1 MSKGGG
7 STDVIQRTT
16 TTDPS
21 PFSQRFLEPGYQ
33 QAQQDILNRPTTYFP
48 GSTVVACAPE
58 TAGSLNLTTTRA
70 LGGSPLRQAGLN
82 QAFQTLRG
90 DFVGQE
96 NPAYQAMVDRSV
108 RPLTQQFERDVG
120 GIRGAASRAGRGGS
134 NIATQRA
141 LADANE
147 AYLQSVGDVGAQLAY
162 PDYQAERAYQQQ
174 MVGAA
179 PSLAATDYDDLV
191 RLGAVGAA
199 REGQLGAQLAEDVAR
214 FEFAQR
220 EPGQRVTQ
228 YLAAVGGG
236 GGGTT
241 QRSLDP
247 YTPANPL
254 LGLLGGAATGAAM
267 IPTGYTG
274 SIAPFIGGGAALG
287 GLSAFV

>member
-1 MSKGGG
+1 
-7 STDVIQRTT
+7 V
-16 TTDPS
+16 
-21 PFSQRFLEPGYQ
+21 
-33 QAQQDILNRPTTYFP
+33 
-48 GSTVVACAPE
+48 
-58 TAGSLNLTTTRA
+58 RA
-70 LGGSPLRQAGLN
+70 LVHKLQPYKVV
-82 QAFQTLRG
+82 F
-90 DFVGQE
+90 
-96 NPAYQAMVDRSV
+96 
-108 RPLTQQFERDVG
+108 LTG
-120 GIRGAASRAGRGGS
+120 TGA
-134 NIATQRA
+134 
-141 LADANE
+141 LLDANKQPIS
-147 AYLQSVGDVGAQLAY
+147 AINL
-162 PDYQAERAYQQQ
+162 
-174 MVGAA
+174 
-179 PSLAATDYDDLV
+179 ATDYDDLV